1 MTFDELLAEI
11 IDLLQRQGRV
21 SYGALRR
28 RFEPDDA
35 YLQDLKDE
43 IIDAQELAVDKD
55 GKMLVWAGASPVPS
69 SKFQVPSAPQH
80 LTVHCHDIVNRC
92 DEPE

>member
-1 MTFDELLAEI
+1 MMLHKGMSMTFDEILAEI

-28 RFEPDDA
+28 RFALDEA

-43 IIDAQELAVDKD
+43 LIDAQELAIDKD
-55 GKMLVWAGASPVPS
+55 GKMLVWTGKNSLASSV
-69 SKFQVPSAPQH
+69 
-80 LTVHCHDIVNRC
+80 
-92 DEPE
+92 